1 MRTRLKL
8 NPGQRGTK
16 KLVTKYGERLVCVRY
31 RYDEEKKKRYKT
43 VELVE
48 EVVDWEPKKQVI
60 SPLDKVAYVK
70 VAWGEVE
77 LGIKVKNAGG
87 VWNGQQKAWEMMYE
101 RVVDLSLE
109 DRVIGWKD
117 ETSWLYMCF
126 KELLSAQGQ
135 NLVVLKK

>member
-48 EVVDWEPKKQVI
+48 EIVDWEPKQRVV
-60 SPLDKVAYVK
+60 SPLDQVVYVQ
-70 VAWGEVE
+70 VDWGEKD
-77 LGIKVKNAGG
+77 LGIKVKNEGG
-87 VWNGQQKAWEMMYE
+87 VWNGRQKAWEMTYE
-101 RVVDLSLE
+101 QAVALGLE
-109 DRVIGWKD
+109 ERVIGWKD
-117 ETSWLYMCF
+117 ETP
-126 KELLSAQGQ
+126 
-135 NLVVLKK
+135 

>member
-31 RYDEEKKKRYKT
+31 RYDDKKKKRYKT

-48 EVVDWEPKKQVI
+48 EVIDWEPNKRAI

-70 VAWGEVE
+70 VEWGEME
-77 LGIKVKNAGG
+77 LGITVKNAGG

-101 RVVDLSLE
+101 RVVELGLE
-109 DRVIGWKD
+109 DRIIGWKD
-117 ETSWLYMCF
+117 EVS
-126 KELLSAQGQ
+126 
-135 NLVVLKK
+135 